1 LLLLFLPSMIFEKLM
16 VMSLPSSSSFSSA
29 AEDEDDVRDEYCD
42 DYAVNENKNK
52 NTATTTRTMVV
63 PPP

>member
-1 LLLLFLPSMIFEKLM
+1 
-16 VMSLPSSSSFSSA
+16 MSLPSSSSFSSA

-42 DYAVNENKNK
+42 DYAVSEKNNK
-52 NTATTTRTMVV
+52 NTATTTRTIKV

>member
-1 LLLLFLPSMIFEKLM
+1 M

>member
-1 LLLLFLPSMIFEKLM
+1 M
-16 VMSLPSSSSFSSA
+16 VNSLPSSSFSPEPSA

-52 NTATTTRTMVV
+52 NNATTTRTMVV

>member
-1 LLLLFLPSMIFEKLM
+1 MIFEKRM

-29 AEDEDDVRDEYCD
+29 AEDEDDVRDEYCEN
-42 DYAVNENKNK
+42 DYAVSEKKNK
-52 NTATTTRTMVV
+52 NTATTTRTIKV